1 MKKTISYSIA
11 FLLAAFGLL
20 TLFLS
25 ASVIFDLFGIRAKE
39 GNYVLFIVWAN
50 FISSIIYLIAS
61 YGFIKNKKWTY
72 TVLGISALILILAFI
87 CLIIY
92 INADGVHETKTIG
105 AMLFRITVTLLFV
118 ATAYFTINKKK
129 QINNN

>member
-50 FISSIIYLIAS
+50 FISSLLYLLAA
-61 YGFIKNKKWTY
+61 YGFFKNKKWT
-72 TVLGISALILILAFI
+72 TTILVISALILINAFI
-87 CLIIY
+87 GFIIY
-92 INADGVHETKTIG
+92 LYADGVHETKTIG
-105 AMLFRITVTLLFV
+105 AMLFRITVTLIFV
-118 ATAYFTINKKK
+118 AFAYFTINKKK
-129 QINNN
+129 QINSI